1 MRVPDERITVH
12 DGLQGLWQEDLA
24 RDCGDFIIRRS
35 DGVYAYQ
42 LAVVTDDA
50 DGGVTEIVRGR
61 DLLSST
67 PRQLWL
73 QETLG
78 FAHPAY
84 YHVPLLTAP
93 DGRRLSKREKD
104 LDLGALRQRLSPQEL
119 LGQLA
124 YLAGLQ
130 PEPVPVSAAELAGR
144 FSWDQVTSD
153 NIVIHSEFT

>member
-1 MRVPDERITVH
+1 MRVPWTERITVH
-12 DGLQGLWQEDLA
+12 DGRRACAGRIWHATAVILSSA
-24 RDCGDFIIRRS
+24 RS

-119 LGQLA
+119 LGQLRIWQVCSRSRRP
-124 YLAGLQ
+124 LPLRSWQ
-130 PEPVPVSAAELAGR
+130 AAFPGIW
-144 FSWDQVTSD
+144 SCPTIS
-153 NIVIHSEFT
+153 

>member
-1 MRVPDERITVH
+1 M
-12 DGLQGLWQEDLA
+12 
-24 RDCGDFIIRRS
+24 
-35 DGVYAYQ
+35 
-42 LAVVTDDA
+42 TDDA

-73 QETLG
+73 QETIG

-130 PEPVPVSAAELAGR
+130 PEPALATAAELASR
-144 FSWDQVTSD
+144 FSWDLVVSD

>member
-12 DGLQGLWQEDLA
+12 DGLQGLWEEDLA

-130 PEPVPVSAAELAGR
+130 PEPAPATAAELASR
-144 FSWDQVTSD
+144 FSWDLVVSD